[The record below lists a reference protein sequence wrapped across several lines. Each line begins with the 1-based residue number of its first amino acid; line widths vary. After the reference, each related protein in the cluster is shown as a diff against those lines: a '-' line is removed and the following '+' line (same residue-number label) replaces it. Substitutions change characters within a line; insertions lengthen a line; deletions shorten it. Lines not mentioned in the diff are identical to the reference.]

1 MMGEKLDQSDRFK
14 DVDALVPLP
23 LCYDREKK
31 RGYNQAA
38 VICDGMAEIMNKPVL
53 KNAMMRRTKTDTQT
67 HKSRAE
73 RWTNIQGK
81 FELTSHSGISD
92 MHVLLVDDVITT
104 GATLEACGAELLK
117 AKNTR
122 ISIATLAY
130 TTL

>member
-1 MMGEKLDQSDRFK
+1 M
-14 DVDALVPLP
+14 
-23 LCYDREKK
+23 
-31 RGYNQAA
+31 
-38 VICDGMAEIMNKPVL
+38 
-53 KNAMMRRTKTDTQT
+53 KTDTQT
-67 HKSRAE
+67 RKSRAE

-81 FELTSHSGISD
+81 FELTGHSDISD
-92 MHVLLVDDVITT
+92 SHVLLVDDVITT